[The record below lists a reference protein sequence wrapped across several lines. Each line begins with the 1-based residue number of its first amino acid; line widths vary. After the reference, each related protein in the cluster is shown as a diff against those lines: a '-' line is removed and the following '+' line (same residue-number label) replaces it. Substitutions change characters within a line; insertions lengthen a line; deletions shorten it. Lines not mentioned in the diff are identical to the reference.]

1 MATCIWPQMAKLFNY
16 QRALPGLED
25 ALTEAFR
32 RVLHSGHLVLGPETE
47 QFEDEFA
54 RWVGAKHCVAVSSG
68 TAALCLSLRAI
79 GLQPGDE
86 VITVSNTCPPTI
98 SAILEAGGIPVFV
111 DVGPKTLMMDVTKVQ
126 AAITPATRCIIPV
139 HLWGNSVNLD
149 SLMSL
154 SERHNLAVIE
164 DCAQATGTRFRERQ
178 VGSFASTGCFS
189 FYPTKNLGC
198 YGDGG
203 AVITNDDNIAKRLRM
218 MRVYGYDK
226 TPVSTVAG
234 VNARPSELQSA
245 FLRVRMRQLDDQ
257 LARRTD
263 NANRLVSQLD
273 ADLLPETSAHT
284 DHSYHQFVLRVE
296 CRKYASQLL
305 DQAGIQWGIHYET
318 PTHVMPAFRKF
329 GRPLPVTE
337 AAARHIISIPV
348 HENLTTSE
356 MDVICE
362 ALTRL

>member
-1 MATCIWPQMAKLFNY
+1 MPKLFDY
-16 QRALPGLED
+16 QRALPSLED
-25 ALTEAFR
+25 ALSEAFK

-47 QFEDEFA
+47 LFEIEFA
-54 RWVGAKHCVAVSSG
+54 QWVGAKHCVAVSSG
-68 TAALCLSLRAI
+68 TAALFLSLRAI

-98 SAILEAGGIPVFV
+98 SAILQAGGIPVFV
-111 DVGPKTLMMDVTKVQ
+111 DVEADTLMMDITEVQ

-149 SLMSL
+149 SLMAL
-154 SERHNLAVIE
+154 SERHDLAIIE

-178 VGSFASTGCFS
+178 VGSFGSTGCFS
-189 FYPTKNLGC
+189 FYPTKNLGS

-203 AVITNDDNIAKRLRM
+203 AVITNDNNIAKRLRM
-218 MRVYGYDK
+218 MRVYGYDAK
-226 TPVSTVAG
+226 PVSTVAG

-245 FLRVRMRQLDDQ
+245 FLRVRLKQLDND
-257 LARRTD
+257 LARRSD
-263 NANRLVSQLD
+263 NANRFAQHLD
-273 ADLLPETSAHT
+273 ATKMPATSAHT
-284 DHSYHQFVLRVE
+284 DHSYHQFVLRVARRE
-296 CRKYASQLL
+296 YATQLF
-305 DQAGIQWGIHYET
+305 DEAGIQWGVHYET
-318 PTHVMPAFRKF
+318 PTHVMPAFRNF
-329 GRPLPVTE
+329 GRPLPLTE
-337 AAARHIISIPV
+337 SAARHIISIPV

>member
-1 MATCIWPQMAKLFNY
+1 MAKLFDY
-16 QRALPGLED
+16 QRALPALED

-47 QFEDEFA
+47 QFEIEFA

-68 TAALCLSLRAI
+68 TSALSLSLRAI
-79 GLQPGDE
+79 GLQRGDE
-86 VITVSNTCPPTI
+86 VITVSNTCSPTI

-111 DVGPKTLMMDVTKVQ
+111 DVEPETLMMDVTQVR
-126 AAITPATRCIIPV
+126 AAVTSATRCIIPV

-149 SLMSL
+149 DLIAIT
-154 SERHNLAVIE
+154 EHYELAMIE
-164 DCAQATGTRFRERQ
+164 DCAQATGTRFRGRQ
-178 VGSFASTGCFS
+178 VGSFGRTGCFS

-203 AVITNDDNIAKRLRM
+203 AIITNDDDIAWRLRM
-218 MRVYGYDK
+218 MRLYGYDDSA
-226 TPVSTVAG
+226 VSLVEG

-245 FLRVRMRQLDDQ
+245 FLRVRMKQLDND
-257 LARRTD
+257 LARRID
-263 NANRLVSQLD
+263 NANRLVSTLETD
-273 ADLLPETSAHT
+273 MLPATSAHT
-284 DHSYHQFVLRVE
+284 DHSYHQFVLRVA
-296 CRKYASQLL
+296 CREYASQLL

-318 PTHVMPAFRKF
+318 PTHLMPAFRAF
-329 GRPLPVTE
+329 GCSLPVTE

-348 HENLTTSE
+348 HEHLTTSE
-356 MDVICE
+356 MNAICE